1 LDKSIATFHKSL
13 IKVSLILLGLSILIS
28 AIAVTQTV
36 EAQTPILFL
45 NPRSGP
51 VGTDV
56 LLTSTEGFGSGTWV
70 SVTFGQQ
77 QVITTRTT
85 GGGKISASFTV
96 PNVNEGVYPVTVTER
111 ITDSQ
116 GRVVTGISAYV
127 KFTVGESSGTSDDTT
142 TPSDSDSS
150 TPDWTF
156 PDDQTSGASGG
167 GFDPLW
173 IGLIAVVAIVILVPV
188 TAFYLRSGRGDRGYE
203 EERPRGPHEKPEM
216 PSAPNVY
223 QEPSRGYQPSYRSQ
237 QPTGPT
243 GTPQYRQAP
252 SYGIS
257 SQPSRPLSTTRY
269 SRPSSY
275 GRQTMN
281 TKICRYCKQPVRGD
295 YNICPFCNRRLR

>member
-1 LDKSIATFHKSL
+1 LEKSIATFHKSL
-13 IKVSLILLGLSILIS
+13 IKVSLILLGLSILVS

-36 EAQTPILFL
+36 EAQTPTLFL
-45 NPRSGP
+45 NPKSGP
-51 VGTDV
+51 AGTNV
-56 LLTSTEGFGSGTWV
+56 LLTSTEGFGAGTWV
-70 SVTFGQQ
+70 SVSFGET
-77 QVITTRTT
+77 QVVTARTT
-85 GGGKISASFTV
+85 QTGKLSASFTV
-96 PNVNEGVYPVTVTER
+96 PNVTSRVYPVTVIER
-111 ITDSQ
+111 ITDSS
-116 GRVVTGISAYV
+116 GRVVSGVSASV
-127 KFTVGESSGTSDDTT
+127 KFTVTTSSGTSDDTT

-150 TPDWTF
+150 TPDWSF
-156 PDDQTSGASGG
+156 PDDQTSGVSGG

-188 TAFYLRSGRGDRGYE
+188 TAFYLRGSRGDRGYE
-203 EERPRGPHEKPEM
+203 EERPRGPHDKPEM

>member
-1 LDKSIATFHKSL
+1 LEKSIATFHKSL
-13 IKVSLILLGLSILIS
+13 IKVSLILLGLSILVS

-51 VGTDV
+51 AGTDV

-85 GGGKISASFTV
+85 GGGKISASFRV
-96 PNVNEGVYPVTVTER
+96 PNVTSGVYPVTVTER

-116 GRVVTGISAYV
+116 GRVVTGISAYA

-142 TPSDSDSS
+142 TPSDGDSS
-150 TPDWTF
+150 TPDWVF
-156 PDDQTSGASGG
+156 PDDQTSGASG

-188 TAFYLRSGRGDRGYE
+188 TAFYLRSSRGGKGYE
-203 EERPRGPHEKPEM
+203 EERPMGPYDRPGA

-223 QEPSRGYQPSYRSQ
+223 QEPARGYQPSYRSQ
-237 QPTGPT
+237 QPAGPT
-243 GTPQYRQAP
+243 GTPQYRQVP
-252 SYGIS
+252 SYGS
-257 SQPSRPLSTTRY
+257 GSQPSRPFSTARY
-269 SRPSSY
+269 ARPSSY
-275 GRQTMN
+275 GRQTMD

-295 YNICPFCNRRLR
+295 YNICPFCNRRLK